1 MPEPSKRVVLLGVPA
16 IEKKFRRM
24 VSQRV
29 LAEEEAKE
37 LDREAQDLA
46 REAERDERELRKLT
60 RRSRG

>member
-16 IEKKFRRM
+16 VEKQFRKM
-24 VSQRV
+24 VAERV

-37 LDREAQDLA
+37 LEREAQDLA
-46 REAERDERELRKLT
+46 RQAERDERELQKLA